1 MYKLSLVFFCFVLLG
16 TSGCALIKPQTIEQ
30 KLMGVWAMEP
40 SIKPEKG
47 VANVIEYAS
56 DGTYVL
62 HSFTCTGDRSY
73 IEGKNGKER
82 GVWRIDDKTIV
93 RTVTDSK
100 DKAAIEKM
108 IEKIRY
114 DLSKM
119 NEFERKAALVLLGP
133 ERSKLLEGGELENK
147 EYIISIEDDVLISE
161 EDWLMGM
168 KIKSTSHR
176 ASMIEP
182 LCDGFK

>member
-1 MYKLSLVFFCFVLLG
+1 MYRLSLVFFCFVLLG

-30 KLMGVWAMEP
+30 KLMGIWAMEP
-40 SIKPEKG
+40 STKPKKG
-47 VANVIEYAS
+47 TANVIEYAS

-62 HSFTCTGDRSY
+62 HSFTCTGDGIY
-73 IEGKNGKER
+73 ITEKNGKER
-82 GVWRIDDKTIV
+82 GAWRIDDKTIV

-100 DKAAIEKM
+100 NKEAIEKM
-108 IEKIRY
+108 VEEIRY

-119 NEFERKAALVLLGP
+119 NEFEKTAALALLGP
-133 ERSKLLEGGELENK
+133 EKSKLLEGGKLESK

-168 KIKSTSHR
+168 KIKSISHR
-176 ASMIEP
+176 ASIIEP
-182 LCDGFK
+182 LCDGFN